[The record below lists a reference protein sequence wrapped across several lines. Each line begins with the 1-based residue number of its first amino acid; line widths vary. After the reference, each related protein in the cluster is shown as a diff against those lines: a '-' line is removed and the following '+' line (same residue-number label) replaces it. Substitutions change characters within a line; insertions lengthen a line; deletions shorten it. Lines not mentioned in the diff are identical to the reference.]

1 MYLKSEV
8 PVVLS
13 LALPFESAS
22 PRFKQIAHAAPSIWM
37 HHLEIADAGQ
47 VDAEVAGWMRQAYD
61 FAA

>member
-1 MYLKSEV
+1 M
-8 PVVLS
+8 PPP
-13 LALPFESAS
+13 A
-22 PRFKQIAHAAPSIWM
+22 IWM